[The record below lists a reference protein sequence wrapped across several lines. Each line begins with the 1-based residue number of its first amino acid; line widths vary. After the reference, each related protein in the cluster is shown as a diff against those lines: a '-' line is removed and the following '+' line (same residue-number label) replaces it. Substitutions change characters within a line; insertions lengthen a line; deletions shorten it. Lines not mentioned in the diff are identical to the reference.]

1 MSSLSIRRAF
11 ALFHAVL
18 GLVILIQSIAA
29 LRRGLVL
36 HTAGPIHTHLAILAG
51 AEALAAILFLIPKTL
66 DFGAIALLIIFA
78 VALLL
83 HGIRGQLNLLVYA
96 AGVYFVMMH
105 GSTFSREIFRLHKE
119 PT

>member
-1 MSSLSIRRAF
+1 MTPLSIRRAF

-18 GLVILIQSIAA
+18 GLVVLVQSIAA

-36 HTAGPIHTHLAILAG
+36 HTGGAAHTHLVILAG
-51 AEALAAILFLIPKTL
+51 VEALAAILFLIPKTL
-66 DFGAIALLIIFA
+66 DFGAIVLLIIFA
-78 VALLL
+78 IALLL

-105 GSTFSREIFRLHKE
+105 GSTFSKEIFRFHKQ